1 MNSIFRSF
9 LFYGILLLAALVT
22 TCKKDDDNT
31 MYDIDGNQYPI
42 ITIGTQTWMVKNLK
56 TTTYNDGTPVLHIT
70 ERNEWEYSATA
81 GYCSYN
87 NDDSHI
93 EKYGLLYNWNAIRTG
108 KLAPKGWHIPT
119 IAEWQ
124 TLIDYLIANG
134 YNYDGTTTGNK
145 IAKSLGK
152 AVNWTM
158 SQETGT
164 IGKSDYPEYENKS
177 GFNAMPGGCRDFDF
191 DMMGYGA
198 YWWCL
203 YNEQMDD
210 PYRIDIYYNMTEI
223 FINHAGLTQGFS
235 VRCIKDN

>member
-1 MNSIFRSF
+1 MNGVFRSF
-9 LFYGILLLAALVT
+9 LIYGILLLATFVT
-22 TCKKDDDNT
+22 TCKKEDDNT

-56 TTTYNDGTPVLHIT
+56 TTRYNDGTPVLHT
-70 ERNEWEYSATA
+70 TTRYEWEYS
-81 GYCSYN
+81 GIPCYCSYMD
-87 NDDSHI
+87 DDSHI
-93 EKYGLLYNWNAIRTG
+93 EKYGLLYNWYAIKTG

-119 IAEWQ
+119 SAEWQ

-134 YNYDGTTTGNK
+134 FNYDGTTTGNK

-152 AVNWTM
+152 AVNWAL

-164 IGKSDYPEYENKS
+164 IGNTDYPGYENKT
-177 GFNAMPGGCRDFDF
+177 GFNAMPGGCRSWDFM
-191 DMMGYGA
+191 MMGYGA

-203 YNEQMDD
+203 YSDQMDD
-210 PYRIDIYYNMTEI
+210 PHRIDIYNNMPGLI
-223 FINHAGLTQGFS
+223 LNHASLSQGFS